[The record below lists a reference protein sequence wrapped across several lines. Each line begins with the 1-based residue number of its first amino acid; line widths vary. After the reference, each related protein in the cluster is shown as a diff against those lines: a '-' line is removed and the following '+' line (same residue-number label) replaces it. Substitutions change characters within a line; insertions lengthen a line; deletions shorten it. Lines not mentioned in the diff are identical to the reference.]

1 MAVILRNTPAIC
13 RMVVNPS
20 RVMSCFHAIRDGDRW
35 LPLKLAQRAA
45 QNVQEFMREA
55 IRLPQLKHR
64 SPRLGNHPF
73 GPRRGD
79 MREKR
84 SAG

>member
-1 MAVILRNTPAIC
+1 
-13 RMVVNPS
+13 
-20 RVMSCFHAIRDGDRW
+20 
-35 LPLKLAQRAA
+35 
-45 QNVQEFMREA
+45 
-55 IRLPQLKHR
+55 LPQLKHR

-79 MREKR
+79 MRKKR